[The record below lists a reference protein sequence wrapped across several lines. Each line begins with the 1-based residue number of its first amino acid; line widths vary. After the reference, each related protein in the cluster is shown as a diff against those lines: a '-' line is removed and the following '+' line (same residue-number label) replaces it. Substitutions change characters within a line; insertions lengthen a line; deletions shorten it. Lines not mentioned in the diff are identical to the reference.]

1 MPPQTSNQT
10 SSLEEALPL
19 VSTAAVVPHRH
30 AHLRSAVSAPG
41 DRPPSQQ
48 QQDEDDDGPSSAP
61 PPLPASDGGGAIPY
75 STPSSTP
82 TAEAQGA
89 GTIPVGTRSDL
100 GAEHRQ
106 RDSTSGGDGTASAAL
121 PASSFGG
128 ATGREWSLTP
138 GPGAMIAAAAG
149 GGTSLTTALEA
160 MEEDAAVAAATVEG
174 EGGEVE
180 VAKERASQPNDAVT
194 AASEDS
200 SAVAESAA
208 PPPVRKSTEVLGGP
222 TWSITPGPGALIT
235 AGRCGDNVWGV
246 LPSHQCFG
254 IMVFKWVYVH
264 TCKPTPVLQ
273 RRQGWPR
280 RCSRQI
286 RTWI

>member
-10 SSLEEALPL
+10 SSLEEARPL

-48 QQDEDDDGPSSAP
+48 EDNDDDCHSSAP

-82 TAEAQGA
+82 SAAEAQGA
-89 GTIPVGTRSDL
+89 GLVPIGTTRSDL
-100 GAEHRQ
+100 GAEHQQ
-106 RDSTSGGDGTASAAL
+106 RDSTSGGDGTAAAAL

-149 GGTSLTTALEA
+149 GGSSLTTALEA

-174 EGGEVE
+174 EDDE
-180 VAKERASQPNDAVT
+180 VAKERTSQPNDVT
-194 AASEDS
+194 VASEDG
-200 SAVAESAA
+200 SAAAPVAESVAP

-222 TWSITPGPGALIT
+222 TWSITPGPGALIP
-235 AGRCGDNVWGV
+235 AGRWGDNVWVGRGSRGSD
-246 LPSHQCFG
+246 L
-254 IMVFKWVYVH
+254 VH
-264 TCKPTPVLQ
+264 HSGTGGA
-273 RRQGWPR
+273 RHRG
-280 RCSRQI
+280 
-286 RTWI
+286 